1 MVKNRKKE
9 LLDLAR
15 KLFIEKGYDNVS
27 IDEIIKKAKM
37 AKGTFYYY
45 FKSKDELLD
54 VVIND
59 MIERKIESAKEY
71 VDAEIPVEK
80 KFIEIITS
88 LSNDDTGLI
97 KALSQDGN
105 AKMHVKYSEQI
116 IVAAT
121 SLLKKVVNE
130 GNKKAIFH
138 CNHVEERIRM
148 ILILGSKLFE
158 DQNYTENDIDVFI
171 DIVEKTLGAKKGTM
185 NFVKDR
191 VK

>member
-1 MVKNRKKE
+1 MAKNRKKE

-15 KLFIEKGYDNVS
+15 KLFVEKGYDNVS

-45 FKSKDELLD
+45 FKSKDEMLD
-54 VVIND
+54 LVIDD
-59 MIERKIESAKEY
+59 MVERKIELAKEF
-71 VDAEIPVEK
+71 VDVEIPAEK
-80 KFIEIITS
+80 KFIKIITS
-88 LSNDDTGLI
+88 LSNDDMSLI
-97 KALSQDGN
+97 KALNQDSN

-121 SLLKKVVNE
+121 FLLKKVVNE

-138 CNHVEERIRM
+138 CNHVEERIKM
-148 ILILGSKLFE
+148 ILVLGSKLFE
-158 DQNYTENDIDVFI
+158 NQNYTDNDIDVFI
-171 DIVEKTLGAKKGTM
+171 DIIEKTLGAKKGTM
-185 NFVKDR
+185 NFVKNR